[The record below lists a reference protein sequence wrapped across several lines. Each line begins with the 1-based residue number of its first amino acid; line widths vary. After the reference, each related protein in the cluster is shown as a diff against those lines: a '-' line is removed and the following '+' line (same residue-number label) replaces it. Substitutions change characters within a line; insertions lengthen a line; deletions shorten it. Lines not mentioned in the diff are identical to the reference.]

1 MILNGSP
8 RRGNWFVTARQL
20 EREIEKLGREAGFEG
35 DCFATVPQVGNLK
48 QEADFRALFNALPA
62 ELKRIAGPLARRM
75 ARSFAFTA
83 TPIIEEPELDRRWA

>member
-20 EREIEKLGREAGFEG
+20 EREIERLGREAGFEG

-48 QEADFRALFNALPA
+48 QEADYRAIFNAIPY

-75 ARSFAFTA
+75 ARSFALTA
-83 TPIIEEPELDRRWA
+83 TPIEQQELEGRWA

>member
-1 MILNGSP
+1 MILNRSP

-20 EREIEKLGREAGFEG
+20 EREIEKLGREAGFKG

-48 QEADFRALFNALPA
+48 QEADYRALFNAIPI

-83 TPIIEEPELDRRWA
+83 TPIEEQELEGRWA